1 MIKIKKLKEQL
12 NFDLNNINRSV
23 EMLNYSLNKAK
34 QIGIKK
40 SYSME
45 ELEIFESLSGR
56 YARTADILTQKVIKN
71 IFYIMQEEA
80 NTFIDRCN
88 LCEKLEIVKSA
99 DTLYNIRKLR
109 NDIAH
114 EYCITDITE
123 HFDLIIEYS
132 DKLLDAIQSTKH
144 FTKKI

>member
-1 MIKIKKLKEQL
+1 MIKVEKLKEQL
-12 NFDLNNINRSV
+12 KFDLDNITKSV

-34 QIGIKK
+34 QIGIKA
-40 SYSME
+40 SYTME
-45 ELEIFESLSGR
+45 ELEVFESLSGR

-80 NTFIDRCN
+80 KTFIDRCN
-88 LCEKLEIVKSA
+88 LAEKLEIVQSA

-132 DKLLDAIQSTKH
+132 DELLDAIQSTKH
-144 FTKKI
+144 FTEKM